1 MTDLQV
7 EPEAGLCGE
16 AALAGPTGQ
25 LSLLQM
31 DPTVVLKLGG
41 DTEGL
46 STIGAAVA
54 ARLGVDAS
62 VVFEGQE
69 IGIRF
74 EAHGAMINADG
85 VGVLVV

>member
-54 ARLGVDAS
+54 ARL
-62 VVFEGQE
+62 
-69 IGIRF
+69 
-74 EAHGAMINADG
+74 
-85 VGVLVV
+85 